1 MTSTNG
7 PRATYSQAETAGQTN
22 HNMHGNNSRKAY
34 DVTTDTDRSMSQR
47 SRTRPARRLAL
58 FAAIALG
65 LVVLLGACSSDT
77 QDQIR
82 DAAST
87 ATLPEGT
94 APPETAPPETAPPET
109 APPAESTPP
118 EDGEGLTTEEWILIG
133 ILAVVVFALIIAGTS
148 ASARHSANKQTAR
161 AGLNSRLGEIA
172 GGSRWMVDQGSVEI
186 LRTTDPAQLRTSWND
201 LRRRAIDLEGQIAT
215 LVSSTGDGNLDESL
229 RYLGQRVAGLRG
241 SLDSLVSLRTAQDA
255 TSQQA
260 LIATTEQTVYE
271 RRQQVA
277 AAIEPVSAA
286 RR

>member
-1 MTSTNG
+1 
-7 PRATYSQAETAGQTN
+7 
-22 HNMHGNNSRKAY
+22 
-34 DVTTDTDRSMSQR
+34 MSQR
-47 SRTRPARRLAL
+47 SRTRPAPRLAL

-82 DAAST
+82 DAAGT
-87 ATLPEGT
+87 IAPPEGT

-109 APPAESTPP
+109 APPEEGTPT
-118 EDGEGLTTEEWILIG
+118 EDGEGLTTEEWVLIG

-148 ASARHSANKQTAR
+148 ASARHSEKKQAAR

-186 LRTTDPAQLRTSWND
+186 LRTTDPAQLRTSWDD

-255 TSQQA
+255 ASQQA